1 MFRFRSIRS
10 RLTVV
15 FLLAILTV
23 MVIVGIFLDQLMERY
38 YINSLQG
45 NLIRS
50 GTLAGQ
56 FVAGQLR
63 EQADPVRMS
72 WLAENFGRQMN
83 ARVIFVNN
91 KGIVIGDSVRV
102 GGLLGQL
109 LDREE
114 LAAAF
119 EGETGLSIQ
128 YSEFSKQKVM
138 QVALPVSNEEGKP
151 AGAVFLSASLQEID
165 GIIADIRGFF
175 ILATLLA
182 AALAGIGAIILARR
196 FTGPLEL
203 LTEAAGKMAEGELE
217 QRIAVDSV
225 DEIGRLAD
233 RFNLMA
239 EQLNYHTKSLRDFV
253 ANVAH
258 ELRTPL
264 ASLSLLT
271 KSLKDYEM
279 EPEQQR
285 DFLEDLDRETGRL
298 TALVRDLLELTT
310 LEGGG
315 LHRERFA
322 LDELVRDII
331 RQTGPRFERQDIR
344 LLSDLPTR
352 GIPVCGSRLQLRQAL
367 HNLLDNALKYT
378 PPGGWVKVS
387 LWEEEK
393 TAGVKIEDTGCG
405 IPEEDISHIF
415 ERFFRVDR
423 ARSREM
429 GGTGLGLAI
438 VRETVEAH
446 GGRAW
451 AESTEGAGSAFYFT
465 LPLVQEDEDVN
476 DN

>member
-1 MFRFRSIRS
+1 MFRFRTIRS
-10 RLTVV
+10 RLTVT
-15 FLLAILTV
+15 FLLVILAV
-23 MVIVGIFLDQLMERY
+23 MLFVGFILDQLMEDY
-38 YINSLQG
+38 YITSLQD

-56 FVAGQLR
+56 FVAGQLK
-63 EQADPVRMS
+63 EQVDPVRLS
-72 WLAENFGRQMN
+72 WLAENFSRQMN

-109 LDREE
+109 IDRDE
-114 LAAAF
+114 LTAAF
-119 EGETGLSIQ
+119 AGETGISIQ
-128 YSEFSKQKVM
+128 YSELSKQKVM
-138 QVALPVSNEEGKP
+138 QVALPVQEEEGELV
-151 AGAVFLSASLQEID
+151 GAVFLSASLQEID
-165 GIIADIRGFF
+165 RIIADIRGFLT
-175 ILATLLA
+175 LATLLA
-182 AALAGIGAIILARR
+182 AVLTGIGAVFLARR

-203 LTEAAGKMAEGELE
+203 LTEAAESMAEGKLE
-217 QRIAVDSV
+217 QRISVKSV

-239 EQLNYHTKSLRDFV
+239 EQLNYYTKNLRNFV

-279 EPEQQR
+279 EPEQRQE
-285 DFLEDLDRETGRL
+285 FLDDLDHEMDRL
-298 TALVRDLLELTT
+298 IALVRDLLELTT
-310 LEGGG
+310 LEGGET
-315 LHRERFA
+315 RQEQFA
-322 LDELVRDII
+322 LDEMVRDLI
-331 RQTGPRFERQDIR
+331 RQAVPRFDRQDIR
-344 LLSDLPTR
+344 LLSDLPA
-352 GIPVCGSRLQLRQAL
+352 GEFLVSGSRLQLRQVL

-378 PPGGWVKVS
+378 PSGGWVKVT
-387 LWEEEK
+387 LWREEEV
-393 TAGVKIEDTGCG
+393 AGAKIEDTGCG
-405 IPEEDISHIF
+405 IPEKDLPFIF

-438 VRETVEAH
+438 VKETVEAH
-446 GGRAW
+446 GGRVW
-451 AESTEGAGSAFYFT
+451 VESKEGEGSAFCFT
-465 LPLVQEDEDVN
+465 LPLLRKDVN

>member
-1 MFRFRSIRS
+1 MFRFRTIRS
-10 RLTVV
+10 RLTVT
-15 FLLAILTV
+15 FLLVILAV
-23 MVIVGIFLDQLMERY
+23 MLFVGFILDQLMEDY
-38 YINSLQG
+38 YIKSLKD

-56 FVAGQLR
+56 FVAGQLK
-63 EQADPVRMS
+63 EQVDPVRLS
-72 WLAENFGRQMN
+72 WLAENFSRQMN

-109 LDREE
+109 IDRDE
-114 LAAAF
+114 LTAAF
-119 EGETGLSIQ
+119 AGETGISIQ
-128 YSEFSKQKVM
+128 YSELSKQKVM
-138 QVALPVSNEEGKP
+138 QVALPVQEEEGELV
-151 AGAVFLSASLQEID
+151 GAVFLSASLQEID
-165 GIIADIRGFF
+165 RIIADIRGFLT
-175 ILATLLA
+175 LATLLA
-182 AALAGIGAIILARR
+182 AVLTGIGAVFLARR

-203 LTEAAGKMAEGELE
+203 LTEAAESMAEGKLE
-217 QRIAVDSV
+217 QRISVKSV

-239 EQLNYHTKSLRDFV
+239 EQLNYYTKNLRNFV

-279 EPEQQR
+279 EPEQRQE
-285 DFLEDLDRETGRL
+285 FLDDLDHEMDRL
-298 TALVRDLLELTT
+298 IALVRDLLELTT
-310 LEGGG
+310 LEGGET
-315 LHRERFA
+315 RQEQFA
-322 LDELVRDII
+322 LDEMVRDLI
-331 RQTGPRFERQDIR
+331 RQAVPRFDRQDIR
-344 LLSDLPTR
+344 LLSDLPA
-352 GIPVCGSRLQLRQAL
+352 GEFLVSGSRLQLRQVL

-378 PPGGWVKVS
+378 PSGGWVKVT
-387 LWEEEK
+387 LWREEEV
-393 TAGVKIEDTGCG
+393 AGAKIEDTGCG
-405 IPEEDISHIF
+405 IPEKDLPFIF

-438 VRETVEAH
+438 VKETVEAH
-446 GGRAW
+446 GGRVW
-451 AESTEGAGSAFYFT
+451 VESKEGEGSAFCFT
-465 LPLVQEDEDVN
+465 LPLLRKDVN